1 MFTHCLQSPNKLQIN
16 AISFE
21 QLTEIL
27 DTKDDMPLDD
37 KKYLQKHFEQNL
49 LSEQEIITSFV
60 IECLIVKNYL
70 TIGKNP
76 ILNIYL

>member
-1 MFTHCLQSPNKLQIN
+1 MHTRFVAYITPLRSSLNALFTRI
-16 AISFE
+16 AI
-21 QLTEIL
+21 

-37 KKYLQKHFEQNL
+37 KKYLQEHFEQNL
-49 LSEQEIITSFV
+49 LSGQEINNFI
-60 IECLIVKNYL
+60 CDRMPNYKNYL